1 MREERLLPLMRAF
14 GEIVSSHAAFREIFG
29 LI

>member
-1 MREERLLPLMRAF
+1 MREDRLVQLTTEFGRLLS
-14 GEIVSSHAAFREIFG
+14 EHAAFREIFG